1 MSSQTGHGK
10 ISHHLWKKV
19 IILGF
24 KDFFKLTS
32 EDQWGIGADYLEGV
46 IGYGYKD
53 YIGLWIKKDEEYI
66 CFENLKKEKTILPF
80 KQIVSVNFV
89 TWEKTITKA
98 LNPLAEGIV
107 GGLIGGDAMAVVSA
121 INAKG
126 RTRSE
131 KVKVPFALEIQYHPK
146 GDFRT
151 AKSIVVDPSVRSTGE
166 KWAKTLCRCVNL
178 PAPRYIEP
186 KAKGPTYL

>member
-1 MSSQTGHGK
+1 M
-10 ISHHLWKKV
+10 
-19 IILGF
+19 
-24 KDFFKLTS
+24 D
-32 EDQWGIGADYLEGV
+32 
-46 IGYGYKD
+46 
-53 YIGLWIKKDEEYI
+53 KKDEEYI

-131 KVKVPFALEIQYHPK
+131 KVKVPFALEP
-146 GDFRT
+146 
-151 AKSIVVDPSVRSTGE
+151 V
-166 KWAKTLCRCVNL
+166 
-178 PAPRYIEP
+178 
-186 KAKGPTYL
+186 

>member
-1 MSSQTGHGK
+1 M
-10 ISHHLWKKV
+10 
-19 IILGF
+19 GF

-32 EDQWGIGADYLEGV
+32 EDQWGIGADHLEGV

-66 CFENLKKEKTILPF
+66 DFENLKKEKTILPF
-80 KQIVSVNFV
+80 NQIVQVNFV

-121 INAKG
+121 IDAKG

-131 KVKVPFALEIQYHPK
+131 KVKVPFALEIQYRPK
-146 GDFRT
+146 RGVKT
-151 AKSIVVDPSVRSTGE
+151 VKSIIIDPGRPRSMGE
-166 KWAKTLCRCVNL
+166 KWAKTLCRCANL

-186 KAKGPTYL
+186 QPKGPTYL